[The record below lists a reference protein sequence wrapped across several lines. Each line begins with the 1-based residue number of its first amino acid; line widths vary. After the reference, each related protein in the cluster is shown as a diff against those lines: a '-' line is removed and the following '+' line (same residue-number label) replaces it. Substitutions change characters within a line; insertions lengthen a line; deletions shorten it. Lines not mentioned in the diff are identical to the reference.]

1 MAHTPTSALGRFI
14 REQRQLAR
22 LSLREVA
29 RMSSISNAYLSQVE
43 RGLHEPSLRVL
54 RSVAEALELPVEEL
68 YRRSDPEGQPG
79 QDPVGTEL
87 EDGRRTSA
95 VETAIREE
103 PRLGA
108 AQKEA
113 LLTVFRGFL
122 EAGPDS

>member
-1 MAHTPTSALGRFI
+1 VSTPASALGRFI

-68 YRRSDPEGQPG
+68 YLRSAPEPG
-79 QDPVGTEL
+79 QEPGSAEPAARD
-87 EDGRRTSA
+87 TSA

-122 EAGPDS
+122 QAGPDS